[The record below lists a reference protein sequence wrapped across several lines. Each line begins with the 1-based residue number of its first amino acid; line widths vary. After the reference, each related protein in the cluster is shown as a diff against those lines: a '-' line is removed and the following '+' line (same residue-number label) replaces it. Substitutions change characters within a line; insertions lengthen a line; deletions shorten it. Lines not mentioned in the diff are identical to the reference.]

1 MTKLD
6 YQHFISPNEFM
17 NLGNTHLVASN
28 ITKWRQPVI
37 MHLLTEE
44 CNTIYE
50 IFLPEIEPE
59 YNQASRCNSQKI

>member
-1 MTKLD
+1 MKELY

-17 NLGNTHLVASN
+17 NLGNAHLVASN

-44 CNTIYE
+44 YNTISE

-59 YNQASRCNSQKI
+59 CNQASTCNSQKI